1 MKRLLYIAAAVLA
14 LASCS
19 KKTAASLA
27 DAAKDV
33 TVTCTPEIL
42 TVVNDT
48 VRAQITITY
57 PAGYFTKESQAVV
70 SPYVVYQGGEMA
82 LPPFVYQG
90 EAVKEN
96 NKVVP
101 STGGTVR
108 ESIVFRYVK
117 GMEKCHLELRT
128 RAFVGDRL
136 AQVPVIKVA
145 DGCVNLFRWALT
157 GGEYVYKPDNYQPTV
172 TTTAEGQILYEV
184 NSSEVKGSQIGGAS
198 IKGLQSAIA
207 EGNESERV
215 TVKGTRIISYAS
227 PEGGEE
233 LNDKLS
239 AERSEAAQKAW
250 KQIGK
255 GAEAGSTEV
264 QSVGQDWEGFKEA
277 IEASNLED
285 KDLILRVLSMYS
297 DPAVRESEIKN
308 LSQVYT
314 EIKDRV
320 FPELRRSRFITEM
333 EYQNYSEADLQRLL
347 NRKKLYL
354 LDEEALLRLASLTDS
369 LDLKQTLYRAAAD
382 RMGSQRGLFN
392 LGVTL
397 LEKGS
402 PAAAEVYF
410 NQLKDQEDKDLL
422 NIRGVI
428 TMGKGQYAKAV
439 EFFEKSGTK
448 EAQENLGLVSLLKG
462 DYAAAGNYLQGAGN
476 RNEAIADIYNGKYS
490 EAIKVLEPYDC
501 AESCYLRAVAS
512 ARSGDSA
519 GVKNY
524 LAAAE
529 RKSPGIRDTASK
541 DIEFEG
547 FDF

>member
-27 DAAKDV
+27 DVAKDV
-33 TVTCTPEIL
+33 TATCTPEVL

-48 VRAQITITY
+48 VRAQISVTY
-57 PAGYFTKESQAVV
+57 PAGYFTKESQIVV

-82 LPPFVYQG
+82 LPPFRYQG
-90 EAVKEN
+90 EAVKDN

-108 ESIVFRYVK
+108 ETIIFRFVK
-117 GMEKCHLELRT
+117 GMEKCRLELRSS
-128 RAFVGDRL
+128 AFLGDRM

-145 DGCVNLFRWALT
+145 DGCVNLVRWAET
-157 GGEYVYKPDNYQPTV
+157 KGEYAYKPDNYQPTV
-172 TTTAEGQILYEV
+172 TTTAEGQILYDV
-184 NSSEVKGSQIGGAS
+184 NSAEVKGSQIGGSS
-198 IKGLQSAIA
+198 IKGLQSAIS
-207 EGNESERV
+207 EGNESERI

-255 GAEAGSTEV
+255 GAQAGSTEV

-314 EIKDRV
+314 EIKDQV
-320 FPELRRSRFITEM
+320 FPELRRSRFITEF
-333 EYQNYSEADLQRLL
+333 EYQNYSEDDLQRLL

-354 LDEEALLRLASLTDS
+354 LDEEAILRLASLTDS
-369 LDLKQTLYRAAAD
+369 LELKQTLYRAAAD
-382 RMGSQRGLFN
+382 RMGSQRGLYN

-397 LEKGS
+397 LVKGS

-410 NQLKDQEDKDLL
+410 NQLKDQADKDLL
-422 NIRGVI
+422 NVRGVI
-428 TMGKGQYAKAV
+428 AMDKGDFAKAV
-439 EFFEKSGTK
+439 SYFEQSGTR
-448 EAQENLGLVSLLKG
+448 EAKENLGLVNLLKG
-462 DYAAAGNYLQGAGN
+462 DYAAAGKYLEGAGN
-476 RNEAIADIYNGKYS
+476 HNEAIADIYNGKYD
-490 EAIKVLEPYDC
+490 AALKVLDGHGC
-501 AESCYLRAVAS
+501 AESYYLRAIAC
-512 ARSGDSA
+512 ARKGDSA
-519 GVKNY
+519 GVSKY
-524 LAAAE
+524 LDAAA
-529 RKSPGIRDTASK
+529 KLDPGIKDTAAK